1 MKPVELASGSLA
13 LRCLE
18 RRDETEWM
26 DVRRRHRAWLA
37 PWEAASPPGRL
48 ERSVTFP
55 QLVRR
60 EKAQWKDESGYPFVL
75 VHDGQLVGRVTVSGI
90 RWGAECGGSIG
101 YWIAQ
106 THAGRGLIPRAVA
119 LASEFAFS
127 RGLHRLEIAVR
138 PENAASLRVARK
150 LGFREEGLRD
160 SYLYIDGA
168 WRDHQVFALTQGE
181 ARTGRYWSEVS

>member
-1 MKPVELASGSLA
+1 MKPVELTAGPITLRSLA
-13 LRCLE
+13 

-26 DVRRRHRAWLA
+26 AVRRRHRAWLA
-37 PWEAASPPGRL
+37 PWEAASPPGRDDP
-48 ERSVTFP
+48 SVTFP

-60 EKAQWKDESGYPFVL
+60 ERQQWREETAYPFVVL
-75 VHDGQLVGRVTVSGI
+75 HDGYLVGRVSVSGI
-90 RWGAECGGSIG
+90 RWGAECGGSVG

-106 THAGRGLIPRAVA
+106 SHAGRGITPRAVA

-138 PENAASLRVARK
+138 PENVASRRVATK

-168 WRDHQVFALTQGE
+168 WRDHLVFALTQGE
-181 ARTGRYWSEVS
+181 PRTGRYWSDGS

>member
-1 MKPVELASGSLA
+1 MELTAGPITLRSLA
-13 LRCLE
+13 

-26 DVRRRHRAWLA
+26 AVRRRHRAWLA
-37 PWEAASPPGRL
+37 PWEAASPPGRDDP
-48 ERSVTFP
+48 SVTFP

-60 EKAQWKDESGYPFVL
+60 ERQQWREETAYPFVVL
-75 VHDGQLVGRVTVSGI
+75 HDGYLVGRVSVSGI
-90 RWGAECGGSIG
+90 RWGAECGGSVG

-106 THAGRGLIPRAVA
+106 SHAGRGITPRAVA

-138 PENAASLRVARK
+138 PENVASRRVATK

-168 WRDHQVFALTQGE
+168 WRDHLVFALTQGE
-181 ARTGRYWSEVS
+181 PRTGRYWSDGS